1 MTLTEPHF
9 VVIVDEGEEQILRSA
24 GVAAWER
31 AHLRRLLLVR
41 ETHDKLALAIEVLK
55 SEPAPEPVIV
65 LPPEQPTMQRPP
77 GRNPYVAPR
86 QRPPKTLGVK
96 RR

>member
-41 ETHDKLALAIEVLK
+41 ETHDKLALAIEALK

-65 LPPEQPTMQRPP
+65 LPPMQPPRRAP